1 MNEKAPMNDEHHKT
15 ECRTPAEGREGVT
28 RIPTWKYDAV
38 RRAILAVMRAADG
51 EPLGFTELRTVA
63 KDQMDEEAL
72 SRLGSWG
79 WHFTTVKLNLEVQGE
94 IKRAAGTGPQ
104 KLVLCR

>member
-1 MNEKAPMNDEHHKT
+1 
-15 ECRTPAEGREGVT
+15 
-28 RIPTWKYDAV
+28 
-38 RRAILAVMRAADG
+38 MRAADG
-51 EPLGFTELRTVA
+51 ASIGFTELRTLA
-63 KDQMDEEAL
+63 KDQMEEDVL

-94 IKRAAGTGPQ
+94 IKRAEGTGPQ

>member
-1 MNEKAPMNDEHHKT
+1 MNDEYHKT